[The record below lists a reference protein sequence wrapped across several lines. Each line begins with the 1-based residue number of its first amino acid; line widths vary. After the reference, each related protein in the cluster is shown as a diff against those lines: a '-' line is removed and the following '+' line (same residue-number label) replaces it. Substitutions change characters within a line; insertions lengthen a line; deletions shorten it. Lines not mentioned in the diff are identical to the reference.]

1 MPYTINHTREL
12 SAGSTADSL
21 SIDFTEW
28 LDAGETVASVT
39 ITEIDTSALSLSNK
53 IPNAAAI
60 EVNRETVAIGKG
72 VQCTI
77 NAANAVAGERYG
89 LLVTPTTT
97 PNARVV
103 KFHVWLEAV

>member
-1 MPYTINHTREL
+1 MAYVIKHTREL

-39 ITEIDTSALSLSNK
+39 ITEIDTSALTLGNK
-53 IPNAAAI
+53 LPNAAAI
-60 EVNRETVAIGKG
+60 VVNGETVAIGKG

-77 NAANAVAGERYG
+77 NAANAVPGERYG

-97 PNARVV
+97 PNARSVL
-103 KFHVWLEAV
+103 FRVWMEAV